1 MQAFRT
7 GRNNNGG
14 GGGGRDG
21 LVREMDPDVLSR
33 EDGKTLAP
41 DDAVCFQFLLYFY
54 FYFISDGGSLVRVMT
69 RV

>member
-7 GRNNNGG
+7 GRNNNSSS
-14 GGGGRDG
+14 RDG

-41 DDAVCFQFLLYFY
+41 DDAVCFQVLLYFY
-54 FYFISDGGSLVRVMT
+54 FIFLTWGPWLEL
-69 RV
+69 